1 MSKLVIVESP
11 AKAKTIAKYLGSGF
25 QVKAS
30 MGHLRDLPKKTLGV
44 DIEKGFIPQYIP
56 IEDKDKIINEL
67 KEAAEKSDF
76 VYLATDPDREGEA
89 ISWHLKELLGL
100 DDATTK
106 RITFNEI
113 TEKGVKNGTV
123 TESGIPYSVRIK
135 AEKKVTALSR
145 ALTRN
150 SMISTAQTIRRG
162 GGYTVTLSLSD
173 GVGEIVSMDV
183 FAINEAQ
190 ANALEQG
197 FIKNAESIY
206 NKLIDM
212 ILEEEPS

>member
-1 MSKLVIVESP
+1 MIDMDER
-11 AKAKTIAKYLGSGF
+11 F
-25 QVKAS
+25 
-30 MGHLRDLPKKTLGV
+30 
-44 DIEKGFIPQYIP
+44 GFIREKLDI
-56 IEDKDKIINEL
+56 KILILFILRHLPEAVSFDTLTEL
-67 KEAAEKSDF
+67 TLCDDGISYFDF
-76 VYLATDPDREGEA
+76 SECLE
-89 ISWHLKELLGL
+89 ELVQTGHVSTNGL
-100 DDATTK
+100 TYA
-106 RITFNEI
+106 I

-197 FIKNAESIY
+197 FIKNAEGIY